1 MGLDTS
7 YDNISEVLSL
17 LQRYKQKIFV
27 HNGDNYTN
35 TFYNMIYLDVN
46 NKVNIKKNKV
56 KLNVQNIGIERR
68 IGRRRKVS
76 NKQKQQKT
84 TWTGVSKL
92 VYELKRQVLLI
103 IE

>member
-1 MGLDTS
+1 
-7 YDNISEVLSL
+7 
-17 LQRYKQKIFV
+17 
-27 HNGDNYTN
+27 
-35 TFYNMIYLDVN
+35 
-46 NKVNIKKNKV
+46 V

-76 NKQKQQKT
+76 NKQKQKKT